1 MVKHILCRLVAW
13 RRVQARH
20 PEPESGQSLII
31 LAFAF
36 LGLIAMLGLA
46 LDLGLV
52 YIERVRLKRAVD
64 AATLA
69 GVVELPYED
78 QSYQR
83 ALEYLELNGYDTANS
98 NIYVRGCV
106 RDINGYFGSDPTA
119 LVNSSAYTY
128 NLAVDPRAP
137 TFYLDTWAYQSDHDQ
152 ACPAG
157 SDNIGNANKL
167 EITGTVGVNM
177 NFMQFFGFKYV
188 DVSDSAVAQN
198 VDNLD
203 VVVVFDRSGSMH
215 YDPVCYGCWNRDP
228 GLTENDI
235 PAYYEYPS
243 NGYFHPISNTQASEY
258 CFLDPETGGLNPGG
272 YPPLSFVDNHRRY
285 TIIEAEL
292 YSYNNSQPQTEL
304 RSQGKGYWALQ
315 RDGQGSFGLD
325 GRGGYMAHHPEQTF
339 YPETNPYGRFYTLT
353 DAQNGNAPLLE
364 YRYWL
369 NLDESPDSWGTQGYV
384 WVRARRATCP
394 LDRCTD
400 QYGNINRATFYWSLD
415 DTTTSGV
422 DFPTRAL
429 TADQYNDLDGSSN
442 WRWIRLAGFPISPG
456 QSPDNL
462 SGPYKLQ
469 LWAGSSGIRIDRIII
484 TNNSSS
490 SLPSAA
496 RDHAPTPGSAWGEA
510 CDKCNPI
517 YALTVEPG
525 DCLGYSPV
533 VSGTT
538 DLRTHPLWDDWE
550 QPLRGSKEAIKR
562 FAMRLDPKRDQ
573 VGLVTYSTDSTQ
585 DSQLECISRWGSA
598 CSEGSTPI
606 SYTRV
611 LAAIESVSSNGTTC
625 TGCAME
631 DGLKV
636 LGINI
641 DNQNNFDNDCDGG
654 VNSHCARGGAKKVM
668 ILITDGVPNEHPN
681 NVCDDQDYY
690 PGAGAAYDCMI
701 YYARQGR
708 LKGVTIFTIGLGF
721 GVDANLLEAVAE
733 EGAGFYRPA
742 YSASNLDEIFDEILS
757 NIYVRLIR

>member
-1 MVKHILCRLVAW
+1 MVKRILCRIIAG
-13 RRVQARH
+13 RRVQTRH
-20 PEPESGQSLII
+20 PERESGQSLII
-31 LAFAF
+31 LAFAL

-78 QSYQR
+78 QSFQR

-98 NIYVRGCV
+98 NIYISGCV
-106 RDINGYFGSDPTA
+106 RDINGDPTA
-119 LVNSSAYTY
+119 LVNATNYPY
-128 NLAVDPRAP
+128 NLAADPRAP
-137 TFYLDTWAYQSDHDQ
+137 SFYLDTWAYQSDHDL
-152 ACPAG
+152 ACPTP
-157 SDNIGNANKL
+157 DDIGNANKL
-167 EITGTVGVNM
+167 EITGTISVNM

-203 VVVVFDRSGSMH
+203 VVVVFDRSGSMG
-215 YDPVCYGCWNRDP
+215 YDPVCLGCWTRDP
-228 GLTENDI
+228 GLTQTDI
-235 PAYYEYPS
+235 PEYYEYPS
-243 NGYFHPISNTQASEY
+243 NGYFHPIPTTQISEY
-258 CFLDPETGGLNPGG
+258 CFLNPDTGGLGTGG
-272 YPPLSFVDNHRRY
+272 YPPKTFVDNNLHY

-292 YSYNNSQPQTEL
+292 YSYNNSQPATEF

-315 RDGQGSFGLD
+315 RDGQGSLGLD

-339 YPETNPYGRFYTLT
+339 YPGTNPYGRFYTLT

-364 YRYWL
+364 YRFWL
-369 NLDESPDSWGTQGYV
+369 DLDETPDDWGSYAYV
-384 WVRARRATCP
+384 WVRARRSACP
-394 LDRCTD
+394 FDRCTD
-400 QYGNINRATFYWSLD
+400 QYGNVNRSTFYWSLD

-429 TADQYNDLDGSSN
+429 TADQYSDLDAN
-442 WRWIRLAGFPISPG
+442 PDEWRWIRLDKFPISTG
-456 QSPDNL
+456 QPPEDL

-469 LWAGSSGIRIDRIII
+469 LWAGSSGIRMDRIII
-484 TNNSSS
+484 TNDSSS
-490 SLPSAA
+490 PLPSAA
-496 RDHAPTPGSAWGEA
+496 RDHALTPGSAWGEA
-510 CDKCNPI
+510 CDPCNPI
-517 YALTVEPG
+517 YGLTVEPG

-538 DLRTHPLWDDWE
+538 DLRTNALWGDGD

-585 DSQLECISRWGSA
+585 ASQLECISRWGSA
-598 CSEGSTPI
+598 CYEGTTPI

-611 LAAIESVSSNGTTC
+611 LAAIESVSSNGMTC
-625 TGCAME
+625 TGCAMR

-641 DNQNNFDNDCDGG
+641 DNQNNFNNDCDGG
-654 VNSHCARGGAKKVM
+654 SNSHCARGGAKKVM
-668 ILITDGVPNEHPN
+668 ILITDGVPNEYPKN
-681 NVCDDQDYY
+681 TVCDNQDYY
-690 PGAGAAYDCMI
+690 PGEDAPYDCMI

-721 GVDANLLEAVAE
+721 GVDANLLEAVAD

-742 YSASNLDEIFDEILS
+742 YSTSNLDDIFDEILS

>member
-1 MVKHILCRLVAW
+1 MVKRILCRIVAG
-13 RRVQARH
+13 RRVQTRP
-20 PEPESGQSLII
+20 PERESGQSLII

-119 LVNSSAYTY
+119 LVNSTAYTY

-137 TFYLDTWAYQSDHDQ
+137 TFYLDTWAYQSDHDL

-157 SDNIGNANKL
+157 SDAIGNANKL
-167 EITGTVGVNM
+167 EITGTIGVNM

-203 VVVVFDRSGSMH
+203 VVVVFDRSGSMG

-243 NGYFHPISNTQASEY
+243 NGYFHPISTTYASEY
-258 CFLDPETGGLNPGG
+258 CFLDPDTGGLNPGG
-272 YPPLSFVDNHRRY
+272 YPPRSFVDNHRRY

-292 YSYNNSQPQTEL
+292 YSYNNTQPQTEL

-315 RDGQGSFGLD
+315 RDGNGSIGLD
-325 GRGGYMAHHPEQTF
+325 GRGGYMAHHPERTF
-339 YPETNPYGRFYTLT
+339 YPGTNPYGRFYTLT

-369 NLDESPDSWGTQGYV
+369 NLEESPDSWGTQGYL
-384 WVRARRATCP
+384 WVRARRSACP
-394 LDRCTD
+394 ENLCTD
-400 QYGNINRATFYWSLD
+400 QYGNRNRSTFYWSLD
-415 DTTTSGV
+415 DPSTSGV
-422 DFPTRAL
+422 DFPTQAL
-429 TADQYNDLDGSSN
+429 TTDQYNYLDGSSN
-442 WRWIRLAGFPISPG
+442 WRWIRLTQFPISPG

-484 TNNSSS
+484 TNNSSN

-496 RDHAPTPGSAWGEA
+496 QNHAPTPGSAWGEA

-525 DCLGYSPV
+525 NCLGYSPV

-573 VGLVTYSTDSTQ
+573 VGLVTYDTTSTQ
-585 DSQLECISRWGSA
+585 DSQLECVSRWGSA
-598 CSEGSTPI
+598 CYEGATPI
-606 SYTRV
+606 SYTKV
-611 LAAIESVSSNGTTC
+611 LAAIESVSSGNRTC
-625 TGCAME
+625 TGCAMR

-654 VNSHCARGGAKKVM
+654 ANSHCARGGAKKVM
-668 ILITDGVPNEHPN
+668 ILITDGVPNVAPGG
-681 NVCDDQDYY
+681 VCDNQDYY
-690 PGAGAAYDCMI
+690 PGEDAPYDCMI

-742 YSASNLDEIFDEILS
+742 YSTSNLDEIFDEILS
-757 NIYVRLIR
+757 NIYVRIIR

>member
-1 MVKHILCRLVAW
+1 MVKRILCRIVAG
-13 RRVQARH
+13 RRVQTRP
-20 PEPESGQSLII
+20 PERESGQSLII

-119 LVNSSAYTY
+119 LVNSTAYTY

-137 TFYLDTWAYQSDHDQ
+137 TFYLDTWAYQSDHDL

-157 SDNIGNANKL
+157 SDAIGNANKL
-167 EITGTVGVNM
+167 EITGTIGVNM

-203 VVVVFDRSGSMH
+203 VVVVFDRSGSMG

-243 NGYFHPISNTQASEY
+243 NGYFHPISTTYASEY
-258 CFLDPETGGLNPGG
+258 CFLDPDTGGLNPGG
-272 YPPLSFVDNHRRY
+272 YPPRSFVDNHRRY

-292 YSYNNSQPQTEL
+292 YSYNNTQPQTEL

-315 RDGQGSFGLD
+315 RDGNGSIGLD
-325 GRGGYMAHHPEQTF
+325 GRGGYMAHHPERTF
-339 YPETNPYGRFYTLT
+339 YPGTNPYGRFYTLT

-369 NLDESPDSWGTQGYV
+369 NLEESPDSWGTQGYL
-384 WVRARRATCP
+384 WVRARRSACP
-394 LDRCTD
+394 ESLCTD
-400 QYGNINRATFYWSLD
+400 QYGNRNRSTFYWSLD
-415 DTTTSGV
+415 DPSTSGV
-422 DFPTRAL
+422 DFPTQAL
-429 TADQYNDLDGSSN
+429 TTDQYNYLDGSSN
-442 WRWIRLAGFPISPG
+442 WRWIRLTQFPISPG

-484 TNNSSS
+484 TNNSSN

-496 RDHAPTPGSAWGEA
+496 QNHAPTPGSAWGEA

-525 DCLGYSPV
+525 NCLGYSPV

-573 VGLVTYSTDSTQ
+573 VGLVTYDTTSTQ
-585 DSQLECISRWGSA
+585 DSQLECVSRWGSA
-598 CSEGSTPI
+598 CYEGATPI
-606 SYTRV
+606 SYTKV
-611 LAAIESVSSNGTTC
+611 LAAIESVSSGNRTC
-625 TGCAME
+625 TGCAMR

-654 VNSHCARGGAKKVM
+654 ANSHCARGGAKKVM
-668 ILITDGVPNEHPN
+668 ILITDGVPNVAPGG
-681 NVCDDQDYY
+681 VCDNQDYY
-690 PGAGAAYDCMI
+690 PGEDAPYDCMI

-742 YSASNLDEIFDEILS
+742 YSTSNLDEIFDEILS
-757 NIYVRLIR
+757 NIYVRIIR

>member
-1 MVKHILCRLVAW
+1 MVKRILCRIVAW
-13 RRVQARH
+13 RRVQTRH
-20 PEPESGQSLII
+20 PERESGQSLII

-78 QSYQR
+78 QSFQR

-98 NIYVRGCV
+98 NIYVSGCV
-106 RDINGYFGSDPTA
+106 RDINGDPTV
-119 LVNSSAYTY
+119 LVNATNYPY

-137 TFYLDTWAYQSDHDQ
+137 TFYLDTWNYQSDHDL
-152 ACPAG
+152 ACPTG
-157 SDNIGNANKL
+157 SDAIGNANKL

-203 VVVVFDRSGSMH
+203 VVVVFDRSGSMS
-215 YDPVCYGCWNRDP
+215 YDPVCFGCWNRDP
-228 GLTENDI
+228 GLTENNI
-235 PAYYEYPS
+235 PEYYEYPS
-243 NGYFHPISNTQASEY
+243 NGYFHPITTTQASEY
-258 CFLDPETGGLNPGG
+258 CLIDPATGGENPGG
-272 YPPLSFVDNHRRY
+272 YPPRSFPYNHRRY

-292 YSYNNSQPQTEL
+292 YSYNNTQPQTEL

-315 RDGQGSFGLD
+315 RDGQGSLGLD
-325 GRGGYMAHHPEQTF
+325 GRGGYMAHHPERTF
-339 YPETNPYGRFYTLT
+339 YPGTNPYGRFYTLT
-353 DAQNGNAPLLE
+353 DAQTGNAPLLE
-364 YRYWL
+364 YLFWL
-369 NLDESPDSWGTQGYV
+369 NLDENPDPWGTQGNL
-384 WVRARRATCP
+384 WVRARRSACP
-394 LDRCTD
+394 ESLCTD

-415 DTTTSGV
+415 DTSTSGV
-422 DFPTRAL
+422 DFPTQAL
-429 TADQYNDLDGSSN
+429 TAGQYSYLDGSSD
-442 WRWIRLAGFPISPG
+442 WRWIRLTQFSISPG

-484 TNNSSS
+484 TNDSSS

-496 RDHAPTPGSAWGEA
+496 QNHALTLGSAWGEA
-510 CDKCNPI
+510 CDPCNPI

-538 DLRTHPLWDDWE
+538 DLRTHPLWGDWE

-573 VGLVTYSTDSTQ
+573 VGLVTYDTNSTQ
-585 DSQLECISRWGSA
+585 ASQLECISRWGSA
-598 CSEGSTPI
+598 CYEGTTAI

-611 LAAIESVSSNGTTC
+611 LAAIESVSSGNRTC
-625 TGCAME
+625 TGCAMQ

-641 DNQNNFDNDCDGG
+641 DNQGSFNNNCDGG
-654 VNSHCARGGAKKVM
+654 ANSHCARGGAKKVM

-690 PGAGAAYDCMI
+690 PGADASYDCMI

-733 EGAGFYRPA
+733 EGGGFYRPA